1 MVAKGMKRGRAYL
14 YHFLNILWTSLISVN
29 RKKNV
34 QNESTKIDDM
44 NVFHIQYPDATKKT
58 QQIDRVIY
66 VPYSKAG

>member
-34 QNESTKIDDM
+34 QNAVSYTHLTLPTI
-44 NVFHIQYPDATKKT
+44 A
-58 QQIDRVIY
+58 
-66 VPYSKAG
+66 

>member
-14 YHFLNILWTSLISVN
+14 YHFLNILN

-44 NVFHIQYPDATKKT
+44 NVFHIQYPDATKKPL
-58 QQIDRVIY
+58 QIDRVIY